1 MAVRSAIIRSL
12 AKGETM
18 PTHSIARRRLLLLP
32 LAAAAL
38 LAGCA
43 SLTGPR
49 NVDVPLERLQRG
61 LEERFP
67 LQQRALGVFE
77 LQLSRPRLAILRDND
92 RLALDADVSVS
103 SPLFRPSLQGR
114 VALSGRLLVDN
125 VRNAVVLSDAR
136 IDRFAMDSAPA
147 GAQGQLASAASVV
160 VDRIVRDVPV
170 YRFRPDE
177 LRYLGVQYVPTTI
190 HTTRDGL
197 VVRFEPAR
205 Q

>member
-1 MAVRSAIIRSL
+1 MQ
-12 AKGETM
+12 TM
-18 PTHSIARRRLLLLP
+18 SMPRRRLLLVP

-49 NVDVPLERLQRG
+49 EVEVPLERLQRG
-61 LEERFP
+61 LNERFP

-77 LQLSRPRLAILRDND
+77 LQLSQPQLAILRDND
-92 RLALDADVSVS
+92 RMALSADVAVT
-103 SPLFRPSLQGR
+103 SPLLRPALQGS

-136 IDRFAMDSAPA
+136 IERFSVGGTDART
-147 GAQGQLASAASVV
+147 QGQLTAAANVV
-160 VDRIVRDVPV
+160 VERLVRDVPV
-170 YRFRPDE
+170 YYFRPDE

-197 VVRFEPAR
+197 NVRFEPVK
-205 Q
+205 

>member
-1 MAVRSAIIRSL
+1 MH
-12 AKGETM
+12 TM
-18 PTHSIARRRLLLLP
+18 VVTRRMLLIAP
-32 LAAAAL
+32 LAAVAL

-49 NVDVPLERLQRG
+49 EVEVPIERLQRG
-61 LEERFP
+61 LEEKFP

-92 RLALDADVSVS
+92 RLALAADVAVS
-103 SPLFRPSLQGR
+103 SPLMRQPLQGS

-125 VRNAVVLSDAR
+125 VRNAVVLSDAQV
-136 IDRFAMDSAPA
+136 DNVAVA
-147 GAQGQLASAASVV
+147 GADARIQGQLAAAANVV
-160 VDRIVRDVPV
+160 VHRIVRDVPV
-170 YRFRPDE
+170 YHFRPDE

-197 VVRFEPAR
+197 SIRFVPAK
-205 Q
+205 